1 MLPLSLHA
9 GALLLHDPVLNLS
22 SVTEIAEGTRIFQ
35 TKTILGNSCLWQP
48 LILSLCY
55 VGIFKD
61 PPDKWVGMVKQ
72 HPYFLSSHLPVFAQF
87 LLNPHPR
94 AHIPKFSL
102 LSGTHLKQV
111 YSSFLPTLASG
122 STVRE
127 DSWENLI
134 DVVIFTPAS
143 CTESYEIPPPPLSPQ
158 FLCFRETCWQWLEGW
173 LFPIVLH
180 DSKAKCPQGE
190 GWPPN
195 WWRDGDKRIP
205 LGTKRQKYHLQNH
218 SPLRSAEKE

>member
-1 MLPLSLHA
+1 MNYDCENPLPVGQPVNLCKLMVRAQRYKGAAPEFARWSTPATWPSAESLFS
-9 GALLLHDPVLNLS
+9 DW
-22 SVTEIAEGTRIFQ
+22 
-35 TKTILGNSCLWQP
+35 NSWRYQN
-48 LILSLCY
+48 
-55 VGIFKD
+55 
-61 PPDKWVGMVKQ
+61 GMVKQ
-72 HPYFLSSHLPVFAQF
+72 HPYFLSSYLPVFAQS
-87 LLNPHPR
+87 LLNPHPL

-111 YSSFLPTLASG
+111 YSSFLPMLSSG
-122 STVRE
+122 SSVRE

-158 FLCFRETCWQWLEGW
+158 FLCFRETCWQCLEGW